1 MKFLK
6 NVEFNTAEKF
16 YYKLNKDGKLL
27 FFICILST
35 WLKKKHQ
42 NEEKETGKE

>member
-1 MKFLK
+1 MQFLK

-16 YYKLNKDGKLL
+16 YYKLNKDG
-27 FFICILST
+27 
-35 WLKKKHQ
+35 